1 MRFKTAVITGFLIL
15 LLVVVVTL
23 VSLNGPLL
31 QAPFNFF
38 GTKVPTAWV
47 LTLALLAGFLSF
59 ALWLAA
65 SGVTQ
70 VVSRWLSDLRQQN
83 ERVAEEHYL
92 KGLDAILGSRPIEA
106 INHLQHALDVQ
117 SDYLPALLKLGDALR
132 DAGRGEEALAR
143 HRAALNVHPDDIPT
157 LYALAQDSLALRDH
171 EEAKKYLWEILRLQP
186 KRALKALRIL
196 RDLYIQELNWRKAL
210 EIQERIGAAR
220 VLEEERAEDA
230 PYTPGILYQIGVDLV
245 QQEKCPDAIAHM
257 EKLRKKHPG
266 FTPVYV
272 QLAEALLI
280 EGREADAVE
289 VYLDGYR
296 KNSSVTCLMAM
307 EKFYLDKGDPEGAV
321 RHYQTLVS
329 TTERKI
335 IPKFLL
341 GRLYYRL
348 EVLDR
353 AEALFLEI
361 EGSIDRSALLQY
373 YLGRIRE
380 QRGAAKE
387 ACANYREVIKALNPF
402 ELNYR
407 CRSCG
412 DIASAWKA
420 YCARC
425 QKWDCFVPSFKD
437 ELLNELSEPNP
448 IFYQEILWTPR
459 AGARSS

>member
-15 LLVVVVTL
+15 ILVVVVAL

-31 QAPFNFF
+31 QSPFNFF
-38 GTKVPTAWV
+38 GARVPTAWI
-47 LTLALLAGFLSF
+47 LTLALLSGFLSF
-59 ALWLAA
+59 ALWLTA
-65 SGVTQ
+65 SGITQ

-106 INHLQHALDVQ
+106 INHFQHALDAQ
-117 SDYLPALLKLGDALR
+117 ADYLPALLKLGDALR
-132 DAGRGEEALAR
+132 EAGRGEEALAR
-143 HRAALNVHPDDIPT
+143 HRAALNEYPDDIAT
-157 LYALAQDSLALRDH
+157 LYALAEDSLALRDH

-210 EIQERIGAAR
+210 EIQERIGDAR

-245 QQEKCPDAIAHM
+245 QQEKYGDAIAHM
-257 EKLRKKHPG
+257 EKLRKKYPS
-266 FTPVYV
+266 FIPAYLK
-272 QLAEALLI
+272 LADAFLS
-280 EGREADAVE
+280 EGREGDAVE

-296 KNSSVTCLMAM
+296 RISSVTCLMAM
-307 EKFYLDKGDPEGAV
+307 EKLYLEKGDPESAV
-321 RHYQTLVS
+321 RHYQALISS
-329 TTERKI
+329 TDRKV

-353 AEALFLEI
+353 AETLFHEI
-361 EGSIDRSALLQY
+361 EGSISQSALLQY

-380 QRGAAKE
+380 RRGQALE
-387 ACANYREVIKALNPF
+387 ACAHYREVIKALNPF

-407 CRSCG
+407 CGTCG
-412 DIASAWKA
+412 DTAPAWKA
-420 YCARC
+420 YCDRC
-425 QKWDCFVPSFKD
+425 QRWNCFVPSFKD
-437 ELLNELSEPNP
+437 ELLNELNEPRP
-448 IFYQEILWTPR
+448 IFYQEIQWTPR